1 MTSSTETITNATHLL
16 KAAHTIHAAHEIQ
29 AMVIISN
36 INSKSNGNGNHIK
49 PQLYGCMQVIVVE
62 SEKET
67 GGFLAPSITILPRK
81 GWKGNATIEECQI
94 RLSKLNSVLFE
105 KKL

>member
-1 MTSSTETITNATHLL
+1 MHIVNWKRTHKPQTSLFGC
-16 KAAHTIHAAHEIQ
+16 IQ
-29 AMVIISN
+29 VIIS
-36 INSKSNGNGNHIK
+36 
-49 PQLYGCMQVIVVE
+49 QVIVVE

-67 GGFLAPSITILPRK
+67 GGFLAPSITIVPRK
-81 GWKGNATIEECQI
+81 GWKGNATIEKCQI

>member
-1 MTSSTETITNATHLL
+1 
-16 KAAHTIHAAHEIQ
+16 
-29 AMVIISN
+29 MVIISN

-81 GWKGNATIEECQI
+81 GWKGNATIEKCQI
-94 RLSKLNSVLFE
+94 RLAKLKLLFE
-105 KKL
+105 EKLLKTSQKLI